1 MSRGLNAIKVI
12 ADLETETKGDFTM
25 TTVRIDKAVYTDAE
39 NIADVDLETFRTETH
54 NVSAR
59 YIIGA
64 ENEAELHRLVE
75 IATDSAE
82 SRLNPDVAESVKRA
96 RKTLAVARSARR
108 DFLSSVEL
116 AVTEAAIDL
125 QDVLD
130 VLSGAYAD
138 IITELEYAGI
148 VVKVPD
154 TDLKKQVESNT
165 S

>member
-1 MSRGLNAIKVI
+1 M
-12 ADLETETKGDFTM
+12 
-25 TTVRIDKAVYTDAE
+25 
-39 NIADVDLETFRTETH
+39 
-54 NVSAR
+54 
-59 YIIGA
+59 
-64 ENEAELHRLVE
+64 
-75 IATDSAE
+75 
-82 SRLNPDVAESVKRA
+82 RLNPDVAESVKRA